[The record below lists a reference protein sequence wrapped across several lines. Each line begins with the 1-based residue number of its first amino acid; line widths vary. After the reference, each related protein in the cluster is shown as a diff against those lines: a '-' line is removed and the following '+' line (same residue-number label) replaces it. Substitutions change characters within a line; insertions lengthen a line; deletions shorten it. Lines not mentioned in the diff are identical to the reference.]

1 MKCQKLLIKQQNTSK
16 IKFKVDKDFQLVKI
30 FFSFSILFIPD
41 FFKNEKK
48 VVSLMLF
55 LLFFWKN
62 DLNFLKGLN

>member
-48 VVSLMLF
+48 SCIIYAISSF
-55 LLFFWKN
+55 LLEE
-62 DLNFLKGLN
+62 